1 MRLHSCVRESDTAAR
16 LGGDEFV
23 ISLPN
28 ISKKEDAEIVTQ
40 KILQSLSAPF
50 QIEQHSL
57 HIGCSIGVSLYPAD
71 GGDAGALVRAADTA
85 MYDAKENGR
94 GIYRFFTPELNDA
107 AQRRHKL
114 VNDVRLACDRGEF
127 TLDYQPQVSL
137 LTGEITG
144 VETLLRWNHPEQ
156 GPISPSLFIPLLEE
170 LGLIKEV
177 GHWVLQTACRQNAQW
192 QAEGLP
198 PVRLAVNVS
207 AQQFYRGDIVK
218 TVKQALA
225 SSGLG
230 AQWLELE
237 LTESLTL
244 DDTETTIRIM
254 DELKQLGIGLSLED
268 RKSTRLNSSHYCA
281 SRIPSSA

>member
-94 GIYRFFTPELNDA
+94 GIYCFFKPVLNA
-107 AQRRHKL
+107 AEQSRQKRTVARRVGKEWYGTC
-114 VNDVRLACDRGEF
+114 R
-127 TLDYQPQVSL
+127 
-137 LTGEITG
+137 I
-144 VETLLRWNHPEQ
+144 RW
-156 GPISPSLFIPLLEE
+156 SPY
-170 LGLIKEV
+170 
-177 GHWVLQTACRQNAQW
+177 T
-192 QAEGLP
+192 
-198 PVRLAVNVS
+198 
-207 AQQFYRGDIVK
+207 
-218 TVKQALA
+218 
-225 SSGLG
+225 
-230 AQWLELE
+230 
-237 LTESLTL
+237 
-244 DDTETTIRIM
+244 
-254 DELKQLGIGLSLED
+254 
-268 RKSTRLNSSHYCA
+268 
-281 SRIPSSA
+281 